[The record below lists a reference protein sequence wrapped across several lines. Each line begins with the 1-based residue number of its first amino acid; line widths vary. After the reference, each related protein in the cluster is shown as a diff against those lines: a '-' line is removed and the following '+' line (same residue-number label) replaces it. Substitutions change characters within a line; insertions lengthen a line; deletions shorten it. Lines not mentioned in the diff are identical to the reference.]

1 MMPPASSILGK
12 TLGHYRVVEFIG
24 AGGMGEVYRARDAR
38 LDRDVALKILPAAF
52 CQDEERLR
60 RFGLEARAAAALN
73 HPNIVAIFDIG
84 VQDGSP
90 YIVSELLE
98 GVSLRNRLAGG
109 PLSPRQAVEY
119 ALQTVRGLAAAHEK
133 GIIHRDLKPENLFIT
148 RDGRIKILDF
158 GLAKLTETN
167 APRSESDAITMA
179 STTGVILGTV
189 GYMSPEQLRGKAVDH
204 RSDIF
209 SFGAVFYEMLSGRNA
224 FSGDTNADTIISILK
239 EDPLHLPGTTPQLPP
254 AMEQIARHC
263 LEKDPAA
270 RFQSAHDLAF
280 ALEAVGSGATTSGV
294 ATVPTSKVRQPVP
307 GRGMVGWIVGA
318 FAAVLLLAL
327 AAYFAL
333 REQNPPLPT
342 YHQLTFRRGT
352 VWSARFASDGHS
364 IVYSATWNGNDL
376 GIFSTL
382 PQGIESRS
390 LGLEGSDLLA
400 VSSSGE
406 MAVLL
411 HTSQLIHFINIGTLA
426 RVPLGGGSP
435 REVMSDVVQ
444 ADWSPDGSN
453 LAVVHQ
459 VGDREQL
466 EFPIG
471 TVLFQTRGWIT
482 YPRVSPKGDKIA
494 FMEHDVPDDSR
505 GWVTVVDLAG
515 KKTRLSEEWE
525 DEQGL
530 AWSPDGNEIWFTASK
545 SGEAQELHRVSLAG
559 KERVAARVPINLM
572 MQDIA
577 RDGTILLASYTYS
590 TPVIAL
596 PPGQERER
604 DLTTLD
610 GVHIF
615 DLSADGQTFLMQ
627 YYGEGS
633 GTNYSSYLGKVDGSS
648 PVRLGDGAAIA
659 LSPDGKW
666 ILAVLN
672 FPHRQTILLPS
683 GPGQVRYLQHPA
695 IEDMGDGGWLPDSR
709 HVLFTG
715 REAGKP
721 ARCYIQDIEGG
732 DAHPATP
739 EGITGTGWPALVS
752 PDGRLFVALDGSGK
766 RVLYPLGG
774 GEARP
779 ILGLNPTDTIIR
791 WADDGHS
798 LFVYHPEEHTRI
810 YRLDPGTGHRLL
822 VRDFLPSDPAGILQG
837 PKVLVSAD
845 GKWCLYSFERYLSQ
859 LYLVKGLVR

>member
-1 MMPPASSILGK
+1 MPPSSILGK
-12 TLGHYRVVEFIG
+12 TLGHYRVVELIG

-38 LDRDVALKILPAAF
+38 LDRDVALKILPPAF

-109 PLSPRQAVEY
+109 PLSPRQAVES
-119 ALQTVRGLAAAHEK
+119 ALQIVRGLAAAHEK

-148 RDGRIKILDF
+148 RDGRVKILDF

-167 APRSESDAITMA
+167 QPRTESDAVTMA

-189 GYMSPEQLRGKAVDH
+189 GYMSPEQLRGKGVDH
-204 RSDIF
+204 RTDIF
-209 SFGAVFYEMLSGRNA
+209 SFGAVFYEMLSGRHA
-224 FSGDTNADTIISILK
+224 FSGETNADTIISILK
-239 EDPLHLPGTTPQLPP
+239 EDPLNLPGTTPQLPA

-263 LEKDPAA
+263 LEKDPDA

-280 ALEAVGSGATTSGV
+280 ALEAVASGATTS
-294 ATVPTSKVRQPVP
+294 ALPSSPTSKIKVP
-307 GRGMVGWIVGA
+307 TGGGLGRWIVGA
-318 FAAVLLLAL
+318 IAAVVLIGLGVYMAQ
-327 AAYFAL
+327 
-333 REQNPPLPT
+333 RGQNRPLPT

-352 VWSARFASDGHS
+352 VWSARFASDGHT
-364 IVYSATWNGNDL
+364 IVYSATWNGNSL

-390 LGLEGSDLLA
+390 LGLDGADLLG
-400 VSSSGE
+400 VSSTGE

-411 HTSQLIHFINIGTLA
+411 HAVNLIHFINSGTLA

-435 REVMSDVVQ
+435 REVLNDVVQ

-459 VGDREQL
+459 VGERQQL

-471 TVLFQTRGWIT
+471 TVLYQTRGSIT
-482 YPRVSPKGDKIA
+482 YPRISPDGERIA
-494 FMEHDVPDDSR
+494 FMEHDVADDSR
-505 GWVTVVDLAG
+505 GWVTIIDLAG
-515 KKTRLSEEWE
+515 KKRRLSEEWE

-530 AWSPDGNEIWFTASK
+530 AWSPDGKEIWFTASK
-545 SGEAQELHRVSLAG
+545 AGEAHALHVVTLSG

-572 MQDIA
+572 IHDIA
-577 RDGTILLASYTYS
+577 RDGSILLASYGYS

-596 PPGQERER
+596 PPGQARER
-604 DLTTLD
+604 DLTALD

-615 DLSADGQTFLMQ
+615 DLSADGQTFVMQ

-666 ILAVLN
+666 VLAALN
-672 FPHRQTILLPS
+672 FPHRQTILLPT
-683 GPGQVRYLQHPA
+683 GPGQIRYLEHPSV
-695 IEDMGDGGWLPDSR
+695 EDMGDGGWLPDSR
-709 HVLFTG
+709 QVLFTG
-715 REAGKP
+715 REAGRP
-721 ARCYIQDIEGG
+721 ARSYIQDIEGG
-732 DAHPATP
+732 KARAVTP
-739 EGITGTGWPALVS
+739 EGITGAGLPALVS
-752 PDGRLFVALDGSGK
+752 PDGRLFVALDASGK
-766 RVLYPLGG
+766 RVLYPLAG
-774 GEARP
+774 GERQP
-779 ILGLNPTDTIIR
+779 IQGLNPDDAVIR
-791 WADDGHS
+791 WAQDGRS
-798 LFVYHPEEHTRI
+798 LFIYHPEEHTRI
-810 YRLDPGTGHRLL
+810 YLLDPTTGRRQL
-822 VRDFLPSDPAGILQG
+822 VRDFLPSDPAGILGG

-859 LYLVKGLVR
+859 LYLVKGLLQ